1 LDAVLFCAVL
11 LISVIALIV
20 YYVLSMSDRDVRRRW
35 IGELVGSDVY
45 MDTWARVLVTGM
57 VMDIR

>member
-1 LDAVLFCAVL
+1 
-11 LISVIALIV
+11 
-20 YYVLSMSDRDVRRRW
+20 MSDRDVRRRW

>member
-1 LDAVLFCAVL
+1 
-11 LISVIALIV
+11 
-20 YYVLSMSDRDVRRRW
+20 MSDRDVRRRW
-35 IGELVGSDVY
+35 ISELVGSDVY